1 MKRRDRIFKPVK
13 GVGRAIDNDRKRRTE
28 QTSHMSAM
36 RTTGVAE
43 KQAAKSVLE
52 QSSLDTFIAD
62 AEMSQATF
70 EATRGERFR
79 EEGPQLVTGSTLVEA
94 ANLAEDR
101 YAAVKNLKVPIP
113 WRPQWSEDMDT
124 EELIAQEGA
133 AFLEWRRELARFE
146 EKEGVVMTP
155 YERNLDFW
163 RQLWRCVEK
172 SSLVVQILD
181 ARDPEFYRSQ
191 DLESYVKHFESKQYM
206 LLLNKAD
213 FLTLEHRQRW
223 VAYFKNI
230 GVDILF
236 FSALRELHRQ
246 ERLPSQATEDADMPG
261 HGCLLQDDPDV
272 LDCTQLL
279 RELHSRISASADG
292 AEKGTVGFV
301 GYPNVGKSSVI
312 NALFGAKKVSMS
324 RTPGKTKHLQTL
336 ELVDPCMRLCDCP
349 GLVFPSI
356 VATKAHLV
364 INGTASLDLLRDA
377 IAPARL
383 VVQKIGLPA
392 IMEKYGV
399 TETALRDGTERL
411 GEDGVDATRSLLA
424 GLASARQ
431 HFWRQGVPDEGWAAK
446 KVLRDFCSGALLHCE
461 EPPDQ
466 TSPAAAQPLAS
477 TPEGAIALAPDGQD
491 SESDFSDL
499 EAFLAN
505 ESSTA
510 KQPSRR
516 RTRPT
521 NKGKLR
527 SD

>member
-1 MKRRDRIFKPVK
+1 MKRRDRIIKPVR
-13 GVGRAIDNDRKRRTE
+13 GIGRALDKDRQR
-28 QTSHMSAM
+28 QQQSSHMSAM
-36 RTTGVAE
+36 RSTGVAE

-62 AEMSQATF
+62 SEMSQATF
-70 EATRGERFR
+70 EATRGERFK
-79 EEGPQLVTGSTLVEA
+79 EEGPQLVTGNTLVEA
-94 ANLAEDR
+94 ASLAEDR

-113 WRPQWSEDMDT
+113 WRPPWSEGMDT
-124 EELIAQEGA
+124 EELISQEGA

-146 EKEGVVMTP
+146 ENEGVVMTP

-181 ARDPEFYRSQ
+181 ARDPEFYRSR
-191 DLESYVKHFESKQYM
+191 DLECYVNHFKSKQFM

-213 FLTLEHRQRW
+213 FLTPEQRKRW
-223 VAYFKNI
+223 IVYFKNI

-246 ERLPSQATEDADMPG
+246 ERLPSQAAEDSDMPG
-261 HGCLLQDDPDV
+261 HGCLLQDDPDIS
-272 LDCTQLL
+272 DCSQLL
-279 RELHSRISASADG
+279 RELHSRISAIG
-292 AEKGTVGFV
+292 NGVEKGTVGFV

-336 ELVDPCMRLCDCP
+336 ELVDPSMTLCDCP

-364 INGTASLDLLRDA
+364 INGTSSLDLLRDA

-399 TETALRDGTERL
+399 TEAALRDGTERL
-411 GEDGVDATRSLLA
+411 GEDGVDATRSMLA

-446 KVLRDFCSGALLHCE
+446 KMLRDFCSGALLHCE
-461 EPPDQ
+461 EPPDH
-466 TSPAAAQPLAS
+466 TSTTVAQPSEAQAA
-477 TPEGAIALAPDGQD
+477 TEGAMASPVADGQD

-499 EAFLAN
+499 EAFLGNDNSHDKHLA
-505 ESSTA
+505 
-510 KQPSRR
+510 RR
-516 RTRPT
+516 RARPT
-521 NKGKLR
+521 NKGK
-527 SD
+527 

>member
-1 MKRRDRIFKPVK
+1 
-13 GVGRAIDNDRKRRTE
+13 
-28 QTSHMSAM
+28 M

-43 KQAAKSVLE
+43 KQTAKSVLQ

-94 ANLAEDR
+94 ASLAEDR

-113 WRPQWSEDMDT
+113 WRPQWSEGMDT
-124 EELIAQEGA
+124 EQLIAQEGV
-133 AFLEWRRELARFE
+133 AFLEWRRQLARFE
-146 EKEGVVMTP
+146 ETEGVVMTP

-181 ARDPEFYRSQ
+181 ARDPEFYRSR
-191 DLESYVKHFESKQYM
+191 DLECYVNHFESKQFM
-206 LLLNKAD
+206 LLINKAD
-213 FLTLEHRQRW
+213 FLTLEQRQHW

-230 GVDILF
+230 GIDILF

-246 ERLPSQATEDADMPG
+246 ERLPSQATEDVHMPG

-272 LDCTQLL
+272 LDCAQLL
-279 RELHSRISASADG
+279 RELHSRISASG
-292 AEKGTVGFV
+292 NNAEKGTVGFV

-336 ELVDPCMRLCDCP
+336 DLVDPAMTLCDCP

-364 INGTASLDLLRDA
+364 INGTSSLDLLRDA

-383 VVQKIGLPA
+383 VVHKVGLPT
-392 IMEKYGV
+392 IMERYGV
-399 TETALRDGTERL
+399 TEAALRDGTERL

-461 EPPDQ
+461 QPPDQ
-466 TSPAAAQPLAS
+466 TSTAIAQPSSAQA
-477 TPEGAIALAPDGQD
+477 TPEGATAPPSAGGQD

-499 EAFLAN
+499 EAFLGN
-505 ESSTA
+505 DNFR
-510 KQPSRR
+510 KQQPARR
-516 RTRPT
+516 RTRPA